1 MWDAEKT
8 ARCVANNDQIYLS
21 STCLHGKTDAKIGP
35 VWTDPYFLKDLC
47 VKVCVEFCSSLTA
60 PESVWQPWGA
70 ALAFDGTIDGKVVR
84 KVTEPQRNL
93 ITFIHYPHS
102 ERRRNS
108 PSVIRFISIVNTC
121 PACLPLLSL
130 SLSRSLSQTD
140 FFKQA
145 FNEIINVFLCSC
157 KYSLILFR
165 WTYVLHIWDPLHKF
179 VKRSLQRE
187 GRFKYIKWS
196 DLLSSGSLRHLHQI
210 NQNQYDIISLC

>member
-1 MWDAEKT
+1 M
-8 ARCVANNDQIYLS
+8 ARTSGKRCIYKQKRIRSKRPFTFKKGLR
-21 STCLHGKTDAKIGP
+21 
-35 VWTDPYFLKDLC
+35 
-47 VKVCVEFCSSLTA
+47 VKGRVEFCGLRTSTGCVTA
-60 PESVWQPWGA
+60 VR
-70 ALAFDGTIDGKVVR
+70 FDGTIDGKVVR

-130 SLSRSLSQTD
+130 FHARSLSHPD

-157 KYSLILFR
+157 KYSLILFSR
-165 WTYVLHIWDPLHKF
+165 AYVFHI
-179 VKRSLQRE
+179 
-187 GRFKYIKWS
+187 
-196 DLLSSGSLRHLHQI
+196 SSVSQVCESCAERKI
-210 NQNQYDIISLC
+210 